1 MSPNRPRFP
10 QLPWRS
16 RTAIARDI
24 DVELEFHLEMRV
36 NELIAQGADTGE
48 ARRRAREEFGDLDF
62 TRAYCRAIDER
73 ADRAERMS
81 DRIDE
86 WRQDVRY
93 AFRTLRRSPGFALVS
108 LITLAVAI
116 GANTAIFSVARAVLL
131 KPLPYGSPE
140 SLVAIFESW
149 PGNPGEH
156 TPLSP
161 ANFFD
166 YRAQQRPFTDI
177 AAYEGMG
184 SVIWRP
190 ESADPVSLSALAVAP
205 NLFNVLATPAL
216 HGRTFAPGDK
226 TPGNDLKVVVSYGFW
241 QRALGGDV
249 ASIGKTITL
258 NGRPHVVLGV
268 MPRGF
273 TLGLGE
279 DIWMPLD
286 LGDALADA
294 TRSRK
299 QHYVH
304 AVGRLKNGTTIA
316 SARSAMAL
324 IARRLE
330 IQYPE
335 ANTGRTTEL
344 VPLHES
350 VSGTLRPALLLLQGA
365 ALMVLLIACANLAN
379 LTLSRTIGRRR
390 EVALRAALG
399 AGRGRLVRQLLTES
413 LLLATIGGV
422 IGVALAVVGTRIL
435 LALNPDTLPSMFSA
449 GVDGRVVA
457 FSAVLSIAT
466 GIVFGLV
473 PALDAAR
480 ANVHDSLK
488 DGGRAA
494 SCGRASERV
503 RRLLVVAQ
511 VGLAVMLLVGAGLLV
526 RSFREL
532 TRTRLGFDPDHVLT
546 AGLRAAGARY
556 DSSAAINQYFDA
568 VVDAVRRSPGV
579 VAVGTANILPTRG
592 SIGTSLRVDG
602 DPIDENH
609 LPDLRYVSV
618 RGDYFAALRIPLVAG
633 RLYDASD
640 TPTSPKTVVINET
653 AARRF
658 FPKGDAIGRRIR
670 IGPDPHGT
678 PMTIV
683 GIVGDVRSEGLEI
696 PAEPTMFANH
706 RQETWERSQ
715 SIVIRMA
722 GDPLAAIPIL
732 RRVAKSA
739 DPSLALRDIATMN
752 DVLGTSLAPRRFA
765 VGLATSFSAVALLLA
780 LVGIYGVLGYIVT
793 TRTREFGV
801 RLALGATRRSIL
813 MLVVRQGLAWSCVG
827 LVAGAGGAMLSGRL
841 LARMLYGVSQ
851 VDPSTYVTVVLGLLI
866 VSGIACLIP
875 ASRAT
880 RVDPLASM
888 RAE

>member
-1 MSPNRPRFP
+1 MSRHRPRLL

-16 RTAIARDI
+16 RSAIARDI
-24 DVELEFHLEMRV
+24 DVELAFHLEMRI
-36 NELIAQGADTGE
+36 NELIARGANADE
-48 ARRRAREEFGDLDF
+48 ARRRAREEFGDLEL
-62 TRAYCRAIDER
+62 TRAYCRDVDER

-161 ANFFD
+161 ANFVD
-166 YRAQQRPFTDI
+166 YRAQQRSFTDI

-205 NLFNVLATPAL
+205 NLFAVLATPAL
-216 HGRTFAPGDK
+216 HGRTFARGDE

-241 QRALGGDV
+241 RRALGGDV
-249 ASIGKTITL
+249 AGIGKSIML

-279 DIWMPLD
+279 DIWLPLD
-286 LGDALADA
+286 FSDALADA
-294 TRSRK
+294 ARARK

-304 AVGRLKNGTTIA
+304 VIGRLKKGTTIA
-316 SARSAMAL
+316 SARTAMSL

-330 IQYPE
+330 MQYPD

-350 VSGTLRPALLLLQGA
+350 VSGSLRPALLLLQGA

-390 EVALRAALG
+390 EMALRAALG
-399 AGRGRLVRQLLTES
+399 AGRMRLVRQLLTES
-413 LLLATIGGV
+413 VLLAAVGGA
-422 IGVALAVVGTRIL
+422 IGVALAFVGTRVL

-457 FSAVLSIAT
+457 FSVVLSIAT

-473 PALDAAR
+473 PALDTAR

-494 SCGRASERV
+494 SSGRASERV
-503 RRLLVVAQ
+503 RRVLVVAQ

-546 AGLRAAGARY
+546 AGLRTAGERY
-556 DSSAAINQYFDA
+556 DSAAAINRYYDA
-568 VVDAVRRSPGV
+568 VVEAVARAPGV
-579 VAVGTANILPTRG
+579 VAVGTANMLPTRG
-592 SIGTSLRVDG
+592 SIGTSLRIEG
-602 DPIDENH
+602 DPVDENH
-609 LPDLRYVSV
+609 LPDLHYVSV
-618 RGDYFAALRIPLVAG
+618 RGDYFRALRIPLVAG

-640 TPTSPKTVVINET
+640 TPTSPKTVVINQAT
-653 AARRF
+653 ARRF

-670 IGPDPHGT
+670 IGPDPHGA
-678 PMTIV
+678 PMTII
-683 GIVGDVRSEGLEI
+683 GIVGDVRSEGLAI

-732 RRVAKSA
+732 RGVAKSA
-739 DPSLALRDIATMN
+739 DPSLALRDISTMN
-752 DVLGTSLAPRRFA
+752 DVLGASLAPRRFA
-765 VGLATSFSAVALLLA
+765 VALASSFAAIALLLA
-780 LVGIYGVLGYIVT
+780 VVGIYGVLGYMVT
-793 TRTREFGV
+793 TRAREFGV
-801 RLALGATRRSIL
+801 RLALGATRRSVL
-813 MLVVRQGLAWSCVG
+813 LLVVRQGLIWSGFGVAVG
-827 LVAGAGGAMLSGRL
+827 AIGALLSGRL

-851 VDPSTYVTVVLGLLI
+851 ADPSTYVTVMLGLLV
-866 VSGIACLIP
+866 VSAIACLIP

-880 RVDPLASM
+880 RVDPLSSM